1 VSSVLLNIT
10 FDCDDP
16 RALARFWGQA
26 TGWPVTEEPQ
36 PGMPDSAVENP
47 AGGPRLYFVK
57 VPEPKVVKNRVH
69 LDIMPQDRTQA
80 EEIARLTGLG
90 ATVVSDRRPEIGWV
104 VMADP
109 AGNEFCLELSR
120 AELEALPD

>member
-16 RALARFWGQA
+16 RALARFWGQL

-36 PGMPDSAVENP
+36 PGLPDSAVENP

-57 VPEPKVVKNRVH
+57 VGEHKVVKNRVH
-69 LDIMPQDRTQA
+69 LDIMPDDRTQA

-120 AELEALPD
+120 AELEAS